1 MAFHAGPLYHLKGRS
16 ESVENHNKLLDNPR
30 GWRRDSPL
38 NDGCAAMKKNVGTVI
53 CLLTAAACIFLFKTG
68 HVSAFIT
75 LQITATVWLLA
86 GSWVGDFFNAEHR
99 ALRHRSIREIYQVA
113 KAGELPKETPVVW
126 AMNLGGLL
134 MLATAF
140 IFFL

>member
-1 MAFHAGPLYHLKGRS
+1 
-16 ESVENHNKLLDNPR
+16 
-30 GWRRDSPL
+30 
-38 NDGCAAMKKNVGTVI
+38 MKKNVGTVI
-53 CLLTAAACIFLFKTG
+53 CLLTAAACVFLFVTG

-86 GSWVGDFFNAEHR
+86 GSWVGDFFNAQHR
-99 ALRHRSIREIYQVA
+99 ALRQRSIREIYQVA
-113 KAGELPKETPVVW
+113 KAGELPKETSVVW

-134 MLATAF
+134 MLAAAF